1 MYAEFSA
8 SWPLIFFSLVVGSH
22 SIGTMSK
29 NRLITCPGCDHGF
42 MEGRSLSQHLTRSIE
57 CKRVVNASRGRDH
70 NGVVAAVAP
79 EPNVP
84 MDLKDDDD
92 SSVAP
97 PNEYDDDTCTTVGS
111 NAESHVSHN
120 EEALVESN
128 LLEVVTFPTAYTNSA
143 RHEVKLL
150 KLLLDIGAPNYAFQS
165 FMEWGR
171 QSRMDDYH
179 FQPQPQRFESQI
191 SNLTE
196 LVGMK
201 GCRPT
206 AVPVTLEPDG
216 LTLDVIVFPFATM
229 LSSLFN
235 CPKLNKAENLVVNP
249 LNRFGRF
256 RSSDGA
262 AGEVNSAQWYQDTYD
277 QVIKDPDKEFLA
289 PIIFTMDKTV
299 ISEASH
305 LSVYVILFTTSIY
318 NREVCVAIDLAPRSS
333 VNSPFA
339 QIVVDP
345 QYRISL
351 EALSVYP
358 GP

>member
-1 MYAEFSA
+1 
-8 SWPLIFFSLVVGSH
+8 
-22 SIGTMSK
+22 MSK

-57 CKRVVNASRGRDH
+57 CKRVVNASCGRAFY
-70 NGVVAAVAP
+70 GVAAAVAP
-79 EPNVP
+79 DPKVP
-84 MDLKDDDD
+84 MDLMDEED
-92 SSVAP
+92 SSIAAP
-97 PNEYDDDTCTTVGS
+97 NDFDDESSNTVGS
-111 NAESHVSHN
+111 EAESHVCHH
-120 EEALVESN
+120 EDPLVDSN
-128 LLEVVTFPTAYTNSA
+128 LLEVVTFPTAFTNSA
-143 RHEVKLL
+143 RHEVNLL

-171 QSRMDDYH
+171 ASRMDDYH

-191 SNLTE
+191 RNLTE

-206 AVPVTLEPDG
+206 AVPVTLEPDN

-235 CPKLNKAENLVVNP
+235 CPKLNKIENLVVNP

-256 RSSDGA
+256 RPSDGA

-277 QVIKDPDKEFLA
+277 QVIEDPDKEFLA

-318 NREVCVAIDLAPRSS
+318 NREVCVTRLSIVAVPILIL
-333 VNSPFA
+333 NSPYA
-339 QIVVDP
+339 
-345 QYRISL
+345 
-351 EALSVYP
+351 
-358 GP
+358 